1 MAWGRASAKESYSV
15 PPPQCQYWFL
25 LSFGNSRLEWE
36 EMEKCRYTAARLCLT
51 VWSPSLVCGREML
64 AGHDLTSS
72 SVTLLQSH
80 LKQPFSRGVEIAVR
94 LSVVLDFF
102 FFFCSGTRKHWQA
115 EIFLIQHLCC
125 VKIHTI
131 PANHRP
137 ACHPSCGIEQRCS
150 HPSRV
155 LLQPWLYMSML

>member
-102 FFFCSGTRKHWQA
+102 FFLFRHQEALAGRD
-115 EIFLIQHLCC
+115 IFNSTSVLCKDSHDTC
-125 VKIHTI
+125 EPPT
-131 PANHRP
+131 
-137 ACHPSCGIEQRCS
+137 CLPS
-150 HPSRV
+150 
-155 LLQPWLYMSML
+155 LLWNWATVQSS